1 MMDANLISG
10 TTANEPRGANV
21 QSSYVEKKTPA
32 PTAPR
37 KVSGTKGSGPETPVT
52 ESVPESLR
60 TATPGSNKRK
70 AAENA
75 MNKLHNEIMPDVM
88 AWQKEK
94 NRKRI
99 PEEPQTAEEL
109 DKKRKM
115 EKRKSEEKENIE
127 TTAKKPRKDA
137 DTVVENAS
145 KITLLITGA
154 PDDLTSANAIKVY
167 PVDMGI

>member
-1 MMDANLISG
+1 
-10 TTANEPRGANV
+10 
-21 QSSYVEKKTPA
+21 
-32 PTAPR
+32 
-37 KVSGTKGSGPETPVT
+37 
-52 ESVPESLR
+52 
-60 TATPGSNKRK
+60 
-70 AAENA
+70 
-75 MNKLHNEIMPDVM
+75 MPDVM

-154 PDDLTSANAIKVY
+154 PDDLTSPNAIKVY

>member
-10 TTANEPRGANV
+10 TTTNEPRGANV
-21 QSSYVEKKTPA
+21 QSSYVAPAEK
-32 PTAPR
+32 TAPPPNAG
-37 KVSGTKGSGPETPVT
+37 KVSGMKGSEPETPVT
-52 ESVPESLR
+52 ESLR
-60 TATPGSNKRK
+60 TSTPGSGKRK

-99 PEEPQTAEEL
+99 PEEPQTVEEL

-115 EKRKSEEKENIE
+115 EKRKSEEKEDIE
-127 TTAKKPRKDA
+127 TTSKKPRKEA
-137 DTVVENAS
+137 DTVTDNAS
-145 KITLLITGA
+145 KITLLVTGA
-154 PDDLTSANAIKVY
+154 PEDFTGPMAIKVHS
-167 PVDMGI
+167 VNIEI